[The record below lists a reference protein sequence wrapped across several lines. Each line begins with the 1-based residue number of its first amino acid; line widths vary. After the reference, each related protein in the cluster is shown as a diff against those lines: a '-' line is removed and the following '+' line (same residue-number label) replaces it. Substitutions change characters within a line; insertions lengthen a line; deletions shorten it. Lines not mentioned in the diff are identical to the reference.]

1 MVLKK
6 SPEETEKKKIITPLQ
21 LPPLPDDIVTR
32 PGFSLLSLSSLDWI
46 SFGPKTRS
54 FPFPLFTL

>member
-1 MVLKK
+1 MVEKK
-6 SPEETEKKKIITPLQ
+6 VPRKQKKKIITPLQ

-46 SFGPKTRS
+46 SFGRKTRS

>member
-1 MVLKK
+1 MVEKK
-6 SPEETEKKKIITPLQ
+6 VPRKQKKKIITPLQ